1 MDRAREK
8 KNIQRTKKGEKSHQN
23 KFFIAKCAIEKK
35 HVWIRFFFLL
45 LQSNKVWSCESHI
58 ARACGDSHKKI
69 LFSSYFLCVYSV
81 QCALLLFLLFIYFQ
95 HRLAAGQIS
104 AITHTFML
112 LNCPL
117 RLSISKSSSV
127 WYSKEEKND
136 TVAIPDA
143 CCCKPTLSPLFSIH
157 IFCLQSVK

>member
-81 QCALLLFLLFIYFQ
+81 HCTVCTAAFSAIYLFLASFGCWSNIGYHTHLY
-95 HRLAAGQIS
+95 
-104 AITHTFML
+104 AIK
-112 LNCPL
+112 
-117 RLSISKSSSV
+117 LSITSV
-127 WYSKEEKND
+127 NIEIILCLVFERREK
-136 TVAIPDA
+136 
-143 CCCKPTLSPLFSIH
+143 
-157 IFCLQSVK
+157 